1 MRTHPTPCMEP
12 RERRQLHKGSDPMSW
27 MPRPNQIHTEQLIS
41 KATSAVILTKIE
53 DAERTHGKGA
63 REGECGGG
71 GHKPVPG
78 LPTADVNPVY
88 IWQLLGARPV
98 HHGVYNYW
106 KLPSDPR
113 RACKYKWRTVNMYLG
128 RPVHHHRWRRPV
140 NYEKI
145 KDKDTTQKHERQ
157 GRYEGRPRKGAKQIV
172 MGNSD
177 AIEKQVTGKLEKHRK
192 CNSTKMAA
200 RPIRATEYELRE
212 GDREEHWDRR
222 SRRVHQVLIVTV
234 DNKTPFRIT
243 WPLKG
248 RGWGLR
254 E

>member
-1 MRTHPTPCMEP
+1 MEP
-12 RERRQLHKGSDPMSW
+12 RERRQLRKGSDPMSW

-53 DAERTHGKGA
+53 DAERTHDGRGT
-63 REGECGGG
+63 REGGCGGG

-88 IWQLLGARPV
+88 IWQLLGARAV
-98 HHGVYNYW
+98 HHVG
-106 KLPSDPR
+106 SIIIGSCR
-113 RACKYKWRTVNMYLG
+113 RIQGGLVNTYKWRTVNMYLG
-128 RPVHHHRWRRPV
+128 RPVPHHRWRRPV

-222 SRRVHQVLIVTV
+222 SRRVHQVLLIVTV